1 MKILVTG
8 CAGFIGSHLVEYLLN
23 NKIWLLDEPFS
34 GMDIANKELIANMI
48 KIHVVKKG
56 IVILSTHEKGN
67 TLNTQ
72 KLINQMKMKTIY
84 SEISLVINAEIED
97 RINKNY
103 KNAIKFYEKII
114 ENYPDSIYKENI
126 LKRLNELYKLVI
138 EDYDL

>member
-1 MKILVTG
+1 
-8 CAGFIGSHLVEYLLN
+8 
-23 NKIWLLDEPFS
+23 
-34 GMDIANKELIANMI
+34 
-48 KIHVVKKG
+48 
-56 IVILSTHEKGN
+56 
-67 TLNTQ
+67 
-72 KLINQMKMKTIY
+72 MKMKTIY

-103 KNAIKFYEKII
+103 KNAIKLYEEII

>member
-1 MKILVTG
+1 MISLFFVKDIDEFKKYSKILYKIKMNKS
-8 CAGFIGSHLVEYLLN
+8 FESILDLVDLIN
-23 NKIWLLDEPFS
+23 DENILIS
-34 GMDIANKELIANMI
+34 ELAHFQYALIEL
-48 KIHVVKKG
+48 KKG
-56 IVILSTHEKGN
+56 N
-67 TLNTQ
+67 ALNTQ